1 MKIRIDISEE
11 ITEDEVIIKSSSLTP
26 EIMQLQELIK
36 QAMEK
41 KNNIVF
47 YKGDTRVYFPL
58 EEILFFE
65 TDQDGISAHTAS
77 DCYQIKYRLYE
88 LEDLLPRYFMR
99 ISKSTILNTK
109 KIFSIDKNIYASSSV
124 TFRDT
129 HKQVFVSRHYYK
141 PLIELMEDRRN
152 TV

>member
-1 MKIRIDISEE
+1 MKIRIDINEE
-11 ITEDEVIIKSSSLTP
+11 ITEDEIIIRSSSLTP
-26 EIMQLQELIK
+26 EIMQLQNLVK

-41 KNNIVF
+41 KQNIVF
-47 YKGDTRVYFPL
+47 YKGETRVFFPL

-65 TDQDGISAHTAS
+65 TDQEGISAHTIN

-88 LEDLLPRYFMR
+88 LEDMLPRYYMR
-99 ISKSTILNTK
+99 ISKSTILNTN
-109 KIFSIDKNIYASSSV
+109 KIFSIDKNLYASSTV

-141 PLIELMEDRRN
+141 PLIELMEERRN
-152 TV
+152 MY

>member
-11 ITEDEVIIKSSSLTP
+11 ISENEVIIRSSSLTP
-26 EIMQLQELIK
+26 EIMQLQDLIK
-36 QAMEK
+36 QAMEQK
-41 KNNIVF
+41 QNIVF

-65 TDQDGISAHTAS
+65 TDQEGISAHTIN

-88 LEDLLPRYFMR
+88 LEDMLPRYFMR
-99 ISKSTILNTK
+99 ISKSTILNTQ
-109 KIFSIDKNIYASSSV
+109 KIFSIDKNLYASSVV

-129 HKQVFVSRHYYK
+129 HKQVYVSRHYYK
-141 PLIELMEDRRN
+141 PLIEIMEERRSMY
-152 TV
+152 

>member
-11 ITEDEVIIKSSSLTP
+11 ISENEVIIRSSSLTP
-26 EIMQLQELIK
+26 EIMQLQDLIK
-36 QAMEK
+36 QAMEQK
-41 KNNIVF
+41 QNIVF

-65 TDQDGISAHTAS
+65 TDQEGISAHTIN

-88 LEDLLPRYFMR
+88 LEDMLPRYFMR
-99 ISKSTILNTK
+99 ISKSTILNTQ
-109 KIFSIDKNIYASSSV
+109 KIFSIDKNLYASSVV

-129 HKQVFVSRHYYK
+129 HKQVYVSRHYYK
-141 PLIELMEDRRN
+141 PLIEIMEERRSMN
-152 TV
+152 